1 MFQKSLLI
9 MTAATLQKHMTF
21 LTDTKGDKVAVQ
33 FDLRNRQIQL
43 LLEDLIDTVSVLER
57 QNEPTR
63 PFDEVRK
70 EILAQRQ

>member
-1 MFQKSLLI
+1 
-9 MTAATLQKHMTF
+9 MTF